1 MDDVL
6 RGGIEQRQQGD
17 FTGAIATF
25 TAILQ
30 DYPDLAAAYGQRAIA
45 YFDAGQLH
53 GAISDYTQALALDR
67 DNPKLYYGRAVVRL
81 ALGNIPGAQQDV
93 EAAIQRDRTDAA
105 SHELQG
111 TLYRKQGN
119 VTGAIA
125 SFKTAADLYLKAKD
139 APACRRCLDKITP
152 LKPKSA
158 APPPVNSP
166 ATPTSHPAALIYPQ
180 LIARIEAGEAETVR
194 QELDWL
200 LHNGAEDGNAYR
212 CRGWAQHYLSQ
223 SFAALSDLNRAI
235 QLNPQDAI
243 AFCYRGQVR
252 CQLGETGGALA
263 DLEAALALNPNAA
276 GFWVAKGDIYHA
288 QQAHGDAIAAY
299 THALELDPHSAI
311 AYVHRAQAQIKQENL
326 RPACDDYQQ
335 AASLYCQQED
345 WPRYQAIL
353 DHLKTLQGAGLSS
366 SAPQPDTPRHQAL
379 LALVGGQWGI
389 AERLIQQAKAEF
401 PGRSEVWYLEKV
413 IADLE
418 RDRP

>member
-1 MDDVL
+1 MDVL

-17 FTGAIATF
+17 FAGAIATF

-30 DYPDLAAAYGQRAIA
+30 DHPHLAAAYGQRAIA

-53 GAISDYTQALALDR
+53 SAISDYTQALELDR
-67 DNPKLYYGRAVVRL
+67 DNPKFYYGRAVVRL

-93 EAAIQRDRTDAA
+93 EQAMQRDRTDAA
-105 SHELQG
+105 THELQG

-125 SFKTAADLYLKAKD
+125 SFKTAAELYLKAKD
-139 APACRRCLDKITP
+139 AAACRRCLDKITP
-152 LKPKSA
+152 LKPKSS
-158 APPPVNSP
+158 APSPPSPPVT
-166 ATPTSHPAALIYPQ
+166 ATPLNPALIYPN
-180 LIARIEAGEAETVR
+180 LIARIEAGEADKVR

-200 LHNGAEDGNAYR
+200 LRNGAEDGNAYR
-212 CRGWAQHYLSQ
+212 CRGWAQHQLSQ

-252 CQLGETGGALA
+252 CQLGEVGGALA
-263 DLEAALALNPNAA
+263 DLEAAIALNPNAA

-288 QQAHGDAIAAY
+288 QQADGDAIAAY
-299 THALELDPHSAI
+299 SHAIELDPQSAI

-345 WPRYQAIL
+345 WPRYQATL
-353 DHLKTLQGAGLSS
+353 DHLKTLQGAGSPTASS
-366 SAPQPDTPRHQAL
+366 PETPRHQAL
-379 LALVGGQWGI
+379 LSLVGGQWGI
-389 AERLIQQAKAEF
+389 AERLIQQAKSEF